1 MRLKLKNSWIVT
13 LLVFTAGW
21 FASTVT
27 AHEPNKTKTEASRR
41 VTSNAK
47 MPSFTLID
55 QEGNPFDADIKL
67 RGKIVAVNFIYT
79 TCSDVCPL
87 FTVEFARLQQALRTQ
102 TQLNSFLVS
111 ITTDPEIDSPK
122 VLKAYAQRFGADFHN
137 WAFLTGDESRLK
149 DVWKGFGVQV
159 IRRGR
164 GLVQH
169 TNLTTLIDAQGST
182 QDQFF
187 GSAMAVQRFFER
199 HAGIEPEPSLI
210 CVSEIVATRFFLW
223 LIGSDTIDYQ
233 KGG

>member
-1 MRLKLKNSWIVT
+1 MRLKLKNSWFVT
-13 LLVFTAGW
+13 LLVFTTGW

-27 AHEPNKTKTEASRR
+27 AHEANKTKTEASRR
-41 VTSNAK
+41 LTSNAK

-87 FTVEFARLQQALRTQ
+87 FTVEFARLQQALRSQ

-122 VLKAYAQRFGADFHN
+122 VLKAYARRFGADFQN
-137 WAFLTGDESRLK
+137 WAFLTGDESHLK
-149 DVWKGFGVQV
+149 EVWKGFGVQV
-159 IRRGR
+159 VRRGR

-169 TNLTTLIDAQGST
+169 TSLTSLIDAHGTRKVNFLGPQW
-182 QDQFF
+182 QF
-187 GSAMAVQRFFER
+187 GD
-199 HAGIEPEPSLI
+199 
-210 CVSEIVATRFFLW
+210 FLKDMRA
-223 LIGSDTIDYQ
+223 LSSSPR
-233 KGG
+233 